1 MRISI
6 LLAAVVL
13 ILSCAGPQPEPP
25 TDPAEVRQA
34 IEAVNAQF
42 AEAFNRGDA
51 AAFAAFYTPDG
62 IMMPPNAEPSAGRQA
77 IEESFAADF
86 STNPPSLKLTTAD
99 VEVHGD
105 TAIESGN
112 YSISFTPPGQEEAIE
127 DHGKYLVVWKKQS
140 DGSWKLHRDIWN
152 SNLSPPVA
160 ESTEEGEHE
169 GD

>member
-6 LLAAVVL
+6 LIAAVFL
-13 ILSCAGPQPEPP
+13 ILSCAGPQPEPSA
-25 TDPAEVRQA
+25 DPAEVRQA
-34 IEAVNAQF
+34 IEAVNAQL
-42 AEAFNRGDA
+42 AEAFSRGDA

-62 IMMPPNAEPSAGRQA
+62 TLMPPNAEPSAGRQA
-77 IEESFAADF
+77 IEESFGADF

-112 YSISFTPPGQEEAIE
+112 YSISFMPPGQEEAVE

-140 DGSWKLHRDIWN
+140 DGSWKLHWDIWN
-152 SNLSPPVA
+152 SNLSPAV
-160 ESTEEGEHE
+160 EEASPEQ
-169 GD
+169 